1 MKSTLRL
8 ICLCLLLLAVS
19 GVVRAQTDV
28 EDPDGTG
35 ASAAAAKQLGSRD
48 PATRQ
53 RAAEELAA
61 IGATN
66 QRRLLEGYRL
76 QEKNARVRLALD
88 WALYRT
94 GKSAALFELV
104 RALDS
109 SRAAQSRA
117 YLSAL
122 ERPEP
127 LYLFLER
134 ANGVT
139 QVELLRVLAKSA
151 TPARSTASSPTPNP
165 TTPRSPRPR
174 ASPPTTYLS
183 DSARRSLRTRPRAP
197 GKSGLAKRHRR
208 INHSGHRE
216 E

>member
-8 ICLCLLLLAVS
+8 VCLCLLLAAS
-19 GVVRAQTDV
+19 GSVTVRAQADA

-35 ASAAAAKQLGSRD
+35 ASAAAARQLGSRD
-48 PATRQ
+48 PAARQ

-122 ERPEP
+122 ETPEP

-139 QVELLRVLAKSA
+139 QAELLRVLAKVGDAGTLDRLKPYAESYDPKIA
-151 TPARSTASSPTPNP
+151 EAARLAADEISRRLGQPQPADTA
-165 TTPRSPRPR
+165 
-174 ASPPTTYLS
+174 
-183 DSARRSLRTRPRAP
+183 TRPRQVGTGEDEP
-197 GKSGLAKRHRR
+197 P
-208 INHSGHRE
+208 N
-216 E
+216 

>member
-1 MKSTLRL
+1 MKSLL
-8 ICLCLLLLAVS
+8 KMFCLCLLLLAVS
-19 GVVRAQTDV
+19 VGAHAQTDA
-28 EDPDGTG
+28 EDSDGTG
-35 ASAAAAKQLGSRD
+35 ASVAAARQLGSRD
-48 PATRQ
+48 PVLRQ

-66 QRRLLEGYRL
+66 QRRMLEGYRL

-117 YLSAL
+117 YLSTL
-122 ERPEP
+122 ETPEP

-134 ANGVT
+134 ANGIT
-139 QVELLRVLAKSA
+139 QTELLRVLAKVGDAGTLDRLKPYTESFDPKIAEAARLA
-151 TPARSTASSPTPNP
+151 TQEIEQRLVQQQPNDTA
-165 TTPRSPRPR
+165 
-174 ASPPTTYLS
+174 
-183 DSARRSLRTRPRAP
+183 TRPRQVGTGEDSP
-197 GKSGLAKRHRR
+197 P
-208 INHSGHRE
+208 N
-216 E
+216 

>member
-48 PATRQ
+48 PVTRQ

-122 ERPEP
+122 ETPEP

-139 QVELLRVLAKSA
+139 QAELLRVLAKVGDAGTLDRLKPYAESYDPKIA
-151 TPARSTASSPTPNP
+151 EAARLAADEISQRLSQPQPSDTA
-165 TTPRSPRPR
+165 
-174 ASPPTTYLS
+174 
-183 DSARRSLRTRPRAP
+183 TRPRQVGTGEDETP
-197 GKSGLAKRHRR
+197 
-208 INHSGHRE
+208 N
-216 E
+216 

>member
-1 MKSTLRL
+1 MKSLWKMF
-8 ICLCLLLLAVS
+8 CLCLLL
-19 GVVRAQTDV
+19 VVPCIVHAQTDA
-28 EDPDGTG
+28 EDVDGTG
-35 ASAAAAKQLGSRD
+35 ASVAAARQLGSRD
-48 PATRQ
+48 PVERQ

-109 SRAAQSRA
+109 SRAAQARA
-117 YLSAL
+117 YLSTL
-122 ERPEP
+122 DTPEP

-134 ANGVT
+134 ANGLT
-139 QVELLRVLAKSA
+139 QAELLRVLAKVGDAGTLDRLKPYTESYDPKIA
-151 TPARSTASSPTPNP
+151 EAARLAVQEIEQRLSQQQQPNDTA
-165 TTPRSPRPR
+165 
-174 ASPPTTYLS
+174 
-183 DSARRSLRTRPRAP
+183 TRPRQVGTGEDSP
-197 GKSGLAKRHRR
+197 P
-208 INHSGHRE
+208 N
-216 E
+216 

>member
-1 MKSTLRL
+1 MKSPLRL
-8 ICLCLLLLAVS
+8 IRLCLLLLVFCAV
-19 GVVRAQTDV
+19 GVHAQTEG
-28 EDPDGTG
+28 EDSDGTG
-35 ASAAAAKQLGSRD
+35 ASVSAAKQLGSRD
-48 PATRQ
+48 AVARQ

-66 QRRLLEGYRL
+66 QRRMLEGYRL

-109 SRAAQSRA
+109 SRAAQARA
-117 YLSAL
+117 YLSTL
-122 ERPEP
+122 ESPEP

-139 QVELLRVLAKSA
+139 QIELIRVFAKIGDAGTLDLLQRYFES
-151 TPARSTASSPTPNP
+151 PDPEISTAARNAAQEIEQRLSQQQPAD
-165 TTPRSPRPR
+165 TT
-174 ASPPTTYLS
+174 
-183 DSARRSLRTRPRAP
+183 TRPRQV
-197 GKSGLAKRHRR
+197 GTG
-208 INHSGHRE
+208 E
-216 E
+216 EETPN

>member
-8 ICLCLLLLAVS
+8 ICLCLLLAVS
-19 GVVRAQTDV
+19 GVAHAQTDV
-28 EDPDGTG
+28 EDADGTG

-48 PATRQ
+48 PVTRQ
-53 RAAEELAA
+53 RAAEELAV

-66 QRRLLEGYRL
+66 QRRMLEGYRL

-88 WALYRT
+88 WALYRV

-109 SRAAQSRA
+109 SRAAQARA

-122 ERPEP
+122 ETPEP

-139 QVELLRVLAKSA
+139 QAELLRVLAKVGDAGTLDRLKPYAESFDPKIA
-151 TPARSTASSPTPNP
+151 EAARLAADEISQRLSQPQPADTA
-165 TTPRSPRPR
+165 
-174 ASPPTTYLS
+174 
-183 DSARRSLRTRPRAP
+183 TRPRQVGTGEDETP
-197 GKSGLAKRHRR
+197 
-208 INHSGHRE
+208 N
-216 E
+216 